1 METTTLYDAVGGAS
15 TFRRLVEAFYDRVA
29 QDELL
34 RPLFPPTFDEVKERQ
49 YWFLTQLFGGPRLYT
64 ERRGHPMLRARH
76 LPFPITVRH
85 AEHWLRCMSQAL
97 EEAGI
102 PPAARAAM
110 LERLGGIA
118 LHMVNTPG
126 EEEQA

>member
-1 METTTLYDAVGGAS
+1 VETTTLYEAIGGAS
-15 TFRRLVEAFYDRVA
+15 TFRKLVDAFYDRVA

-85 AEHWLRCMSQAL
+85 AEHWLRCMAQAM
-97 EEAGI
+97 EEACV
-102 PPAARAAM
+102 PPAARAVM

-126 EEEQA
+126 EEEDA